1 MNNQKPLTV
10 IIEELKGKMI
20 ETINE
25 AQIHIAIVKPIVDE
39 LKREIDMQYK
49 MAFKQEAEMYKA
61 SKEEPQSEDPVE
73 S

>member
-39 LKREIDMQYK
+39 IKREIDMQYE

-61 SKEEPQSEDPVE
+61 SKEKPQLEDPVE